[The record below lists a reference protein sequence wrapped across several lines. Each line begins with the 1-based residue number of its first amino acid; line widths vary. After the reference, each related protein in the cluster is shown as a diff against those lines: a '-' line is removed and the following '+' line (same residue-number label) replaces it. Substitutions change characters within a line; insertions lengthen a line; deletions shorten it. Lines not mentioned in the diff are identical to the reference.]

1 MINRTTITIHTR
13 QRTVVRPLSDAP
25 LVRCSSCD
33 ADVLVASAESAAA
46 ILETPP
52 AKVCQLIESGTLHA
66 IKTGDENLICCN
78 SLFAVS
84 ATSERKLLK

>member
-25 LVRCSSCD
+25 LVRCPECRT
-33 ADVLVASAESAAA
+33 DVLVVSAESAAA
-46 ILETPP
+46 ILDAPP
-52 AKVCQLIESGTLHA
+52 AIISRLIESGTLHA
-66 IKTGDENLICCN
+66 INPGDENLICCN

-84 ATSERKLLK
+84 PTAERKLLK